1 MLNPPPG
8 WALIHRF
15 STPGVGFRELYM
27 NEMGKLLIFLG
38 AGLVLAGAFLL
49 LFGKVPGFG
58 KLPGDILI
66 KKENLS
72 FYVMC
77 QEKEYDDYV
86 KVLIKTVII
95 EEGRG

>member
-1 MLNPPPG
+1 MKKKIIDIE
-8 WALIHRF
+8 AHAF
-15 STPGVGFRELYM
+15 FRLMERGTQFGLSFEESKERAYQAVK
-27 NEMGKLLIFLG
+27 NGKISVRKHPSRKGRTYCCYF
-38 AGLVLAGAFLL
+38 
-49 LFGKVPGFG
+49 K
-58 KLPGDILI
+58 D
-66 KKENLS
+66 NLS